1 MLLFLLRLYRIQC
14 KLPAFEWLPQIVPW
28 SIPFA
33 MPYMNP
39 MIHAVSHF
47 TPFHSNPYHVPT
59 LTGKGNETYV
69 NRGGPAIQ
77 HTGGKPCKH
86 KICMGRH
93 GGRGG
98 VTLDPIYD
106 ELTLIG
112 GKPFLG
118 GANNDGQYP
127 TIDYRRLGKST
138 QSILPQ
144 FLNRVSLYSTYNE
157 ILIEIGSPMR
167 GGGNIGE
174 KGYPVNF
181 PKIVGYPLNKYDEFI
196 KNINGNKHHIYKVKK
211 AIDLYMGIAKRHNIN
226 IPFESEI
233 YSLLKSINAT
243 YNTYTK
249 NILDLQK
256 TSVVTPKEG
265 TLEIDVNDLKYES
278 NYSSKIKHNVNKLNN
293 SKKLFVN
300 QLQTLFSIE
309 EQLHH
314 IVKHDLV
321 KHYAI

>member
-1 MLLFLLRLYRIQC
+1 M
-14 KLPAFEWLPQIVPW
+14 
-28 SIPFA
+28 PFA

-39 MIHAVSHF
+39 MMHAASHF
-47 TPFHSNPYHVPT
+47 TPFNNPTPHPYYVPN
-59 LTGKGNETYV
+59 LSGQGNETYV

-77 HTGGKPCKH
+77 HHVGGKPCKH

-118 GANNDGQYP
+118 GTNNDGQYP
-127 TIDYRRLGKST
+127 NIDYHRLGKST

-157 ILIEIGSPMR
+157 ILKEIGSPMR
-167 GGGNIGE
+167 GGGKIGE

-226 IPFESEI
+226 IPFDSEI
-233 YSLLKSINAT
+233 YSLLKSINVT

-265 TLEIDVNDLKYES
+265 TLKIDPNDLKYEA

-321 KHYAI
+321 KHYATE